1 MQEKERKEKGI
12 EEILEEIY
20 LGCKEKKKERI
31 KKKKDFSFKFF

>member
-20 LGCKEKKKERI
+20 LGCKEKKKGKDKE
-31 KKKKDFSFKFF
+31 KKRFFF